1 MGQRNFKETFEFHNL
16 SEIFCCGMIRL
27 RNTNLGD
34 LYNVNTQE
42 PFYKKRKYGTESV
55 SEIIKIPKIR

>member
-55 SEIIKIPKIR
+55 

>member
-1 MGQRNFKETFEFHNL
+1 MGKRNFKKTFEFHNL
-16 SEIFCCGMIRL
+16 SEIFYCGMTRL

-42 PFYKKRKYGTESV
+42 PFYKIESMGQ
-55 SEIIKIPKIR
+55 SLFKK